1 MESKSI
7 YYEGYSLSPL
17 DVFEWIKNGAF
28 EYIKAKNEL
37 GETLFEECRVIFEK
51 RFAVNFP
58 KVESLIKNDLDRGH
72 VSFVLLVASLY
83 EAFLEIGFSDKTALL
98 WTEESINAPTYSFVA
113 EGTERMLDTA
123 SNPFEALVASSKMRE
138 QSYFGDSFDFER
150 PIDDDFGY
158 VLHIKKCLFYETLKH
173 LNKTELQPLI
183 CRIDLGWINGIKP
196 QKHGLRFVRPVTF
209 ASGTTCQMWFVKEDL
224 TIPNIVQ

>member
-28 EYIKAKNEL
+28 EYIKAQNKL
-37 GETLFEECRVIFEK
+37 KETLFEEYKVIFEK
-51 RFAVNFP
+51 RFSVNSQ
-58 KVESLIKNDLDRGH
+58 KVKSLINNDLDRGH

-83 EAFLEIGFSDKTALL
+83 EAFLEIDICPEKSLL
-98 WTEESINAPTYSFVA
+98 CTEESINAPTYSFMV
-113 EGTERMLDTA
+113 EGTKRMLDTA
-123 SNPFEALVASSKMRE
+123 PNPFEALVASSKMRE
-138 QSYFGDSFDFER
+138 QSYFGDSFEFER

-158 VLHIKKCLFYETLKH
+158 VLCIKKCLFYETLKR
-173 LNKTELQPLI
+173 LNRLELQPLV

-196 QKHGLRFVRPVTF
+196 EKHGFRFVRPVTF
-209 ASGTTCQMWFVKEDL
+209 ASGATCQMWFVKEDP
-224 TIPNIVQ
+224 TMPNIAR